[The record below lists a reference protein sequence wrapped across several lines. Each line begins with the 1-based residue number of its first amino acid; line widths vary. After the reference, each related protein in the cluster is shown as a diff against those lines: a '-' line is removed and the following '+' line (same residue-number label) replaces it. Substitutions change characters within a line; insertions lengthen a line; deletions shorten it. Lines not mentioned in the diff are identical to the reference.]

1 LGGPDLEE
9 LLTMIDDIQ
18 GSVFDYQL
26 KRLSE
31 LIIQLVEKLM
41 VLASSLPTDKQVAMN
56 KVLTAILNSYENKD
70 YLLMADLLEY
80 ELKPLLAAN

>member
-1 LGGPDLEE
+1 MEE